1 MISVVEVL
9 FYFVIS
15 TLVGLFGIHLIIK
28 KGPLASKFLGLY
40 FLVFCLR
47 IMTSYF
53 ATNGR
58 ILEFP
63 HLYLV
68 ASPIHF
74 LSAPISFLFVYFMLF
89 PARKFRAWHAVLFL
103 PFVLHAAEL
112 MPFYF
117 GPIENKIKE
126 INLVLKYK
134 SLVNYPGSITFF
146 SPSVLTT
153 IKVCLTT
160 VYAIVSFYIVLN
172 FILKRKV
179 QYKSNRFIFGW
190 LLSFVSLGL
199 LSILFIIAYATGLI
213 GFNNLRFSYTDLL
226 MHLAAYVNIFCVLY
240 RPSLLDGLTF
250 NSLVFRLPEN
260 DRQAEPGEEVE
271 RLKKYEAYA
280 QKLESYFANEKPFLD
295 PDLSLDKAAN
305 KLQISTKELSRTT
318 SYMYEL
324 GYPDFV
330 NSWRVN
336 YIVEQRNS
344 DKQWQSYSQDMLA
357 ELSGFGSRQALHNAI
372 NRLHGMSPTQFLK
385 AKEDHSSLSN

>member
-1 MISVVEVL
+1 MISVIEVL

-15 TLVGLFGIHLIIK
+15 TLVGLFGLHLLIK

-47 IMTSYF
+47 IMASYF

-74 LSAPISFLFVYFMLF
+74 LGAPISFLFVYFMLF
-89 PARKFRAWHAVLFL
+89 PARKFRVWQALLFV

-134 SLVNYPGSITFF
+134 SLVNYPGSVTFF

-160 VYAIVSFYIVLN
+160 GYAIVSFYIVLN
-172 FILKRKV
+172 FILKNKV
-179 QYKSNRFIFGW
+179 QYKSNQFIFIW
-190 LLSFVSLGL
+190 LMSFVVLSL
-199 LSILFIIAYATGLI
+199 LSIFFIIAYVTGRI
-213 GFNNLRFSYTDLL
+213 GFNNLTFSYTDLL
-226 MHLAAYVNIFCVLY
+226 MQLSAYVNIFCVLY
-240 RPSLLDGLTF
+240 RPSLLDGVTF
-250 NSLVFRLPEN
+250 NSLVFRLHEN
-260 DRQAEPGEEVE
+260 DRQAEPGEDVE
-271 RLKKYEAYA
+271 KLKKYEAYA
-280 QKLESYFANEKPFLD
+280 KRLESYFANEKPFLD
-295 PDLSLDKAAN
+295 PELTLEKTAN
-305 KLQISTKELSRTT
+305 KLQISAKELSRAT
-318 SYMYEL
+318 SYIYEL

-330 NSWRVN
+330 NSWRIN

-344 DKQWQSYSQDMLA
+344 DKKWKAYSQDVLA
-357 ELSGFGSRQALHNAI
+357 ELSGFGSRQGLHNAV
-372 NRLHGMSPTQFLK
+372 NRLHGTTPLAFFSGKTNK
-385 AKEDHSSLSN
+385 N